1 MELGG
6 MNYHTREKR
15 PPNTLGEETT
25 KPQKM
30 RQKAND
36 PFSFCGYNNKHVTG
50 DDPIRC
56 MAELARGLRIT
67 SIPVVAGITA
77 ISASVSDVDL
87 PIAAASRRNNL
98 RRSLKFSDGRESMS
112 QRSAL
117 IKAAVPLGPI
127 LRAFS
132 T

>member
-1 MELGG
+1 
-6 MNYHTREKR
+6 
-15 PPNTLGEETT
+15 
-25 KPQKM
+25 
-30 RQKAND
+30 
-36 PFSFCGYNNKHVTG
+36 
-50 DDPIRC
+50 

-98 RRSLKFSDGRESMS
+98 RRSLKFSDGRELMS

-117 IKAAVPLGPI
+117 IKAAAPLGPI

>member
-1 MELGG
+1 
-6 MNYHTREKR
+6 
-15 PPNTLGEETT
+15 
-25 KPQKM
+25 
-30 RQKAND
+30 
-36 PFSFCGYNNKHVTG
+36 
-50 DDPIRC
+50 

-87 PIAAASRRNNL
+87 PIAAASRRNKL